1 VRVIV
6 KKPRTFYKDGKI
18 VKYSRYYKAYDDFGD
33 LLRKAESPFPNSK
46 SVRELEVVID
56 FDKIEKALL

>member
-1 VRVIV
+1 MRVIV

-46 SVRELEVVID
+46 LVKDLEVVID
-56 FDKIEKALL
+56 FDKIEKALM

>member
-1 VRVIV
+1 MKVKVR
-6 KKPRTFYKDGKI
+6 KPRVFYKDGKI
-18 VKYSRYYKAYDDFGD
+18 VKYSRYFKAYDDFGD

-46 SVRELEVVID
+46 SVKDLEIVID

>member
-1 VRVIV
+1 MRVIV

-33 LLRKAESPFPNSK
+33 LLRKAESPFPNSRPVK
-46 SVRELEVVID
+46 ELEVIID

>member
-1 VRVIV
+1 VRIIV

-46 SVRELEVVID
+46 SVRELEVIID
-56 FDKIEKALL
+56 FDKIEKALM

>member
-1 VRVIV
+1 VRVKV
-6 KKPRTFYKDGKI
+6 KPPRTFYKDGKI

-46 SVRELEVVID
+46 PVKDLEVVID
-56 FDKIEKALL
+56 FDKIEKALM

>member
-1 VRVIV
+1 MLLKI
-6 KKPRTFYKDGKI
+6 KKPKTFYKDGKI

-46 SVRELEVVID
+46 PVKDLEVVID
-56 FDKIEKALL
+56 FDKIEKALM

>member
-56 FDKIEKALL
+56 LDKIEKALM